1 MKIAVIGAMREE
13 IEFLLPHMENL
24 REERKL
30 KTTFYVG
37 SFSGKE
43 LVVVQSGVGKV
54 ASGILF
60 SALMHAHPDT
70 QLAINTG
77 VAGGVPG
84 KVEIGEVVVAD
95 RVAYADVDI
104 TAGGKYVYGELPGY
118 PRFLPSG
125 SELFRKVS
133 LPHKIGTILTGDKFF
148 SEPEDIEPLLEG
160 PYRNEN
166 VLAFDM
172 ESAAFAQSALF
183 YGVPF
188 VSVRAISDIIGIKGQ
203 LQDFEDNLERA
214 ALNSNRMLL
223 EALIHLEIGKTFYIF

>member
-1 MKIAVIGAMREE
+1 
-13 IEFLLPHMENL
+13 
-24 REERKL
+24 
-30 KTTFYVG
+30 
-37 SFSGKE
+37 
-43 LVVVQSGVGKV
+43 
-54 ASGILF
+54 
-60 SALMHAHPDT
+60 MHAHPDT

-223 EALIHLEIGKTFYIF
+223 EALIHLEK